1 MTTLDYGELARLGV
15 ATIYEASGRQGLV
28 DAELHQVVPGSRVAG
43 PARTVRC
50 GQDDNLMVHAV
61 MAAAQPGDVL
71 VLTMPEPAPVALV
84 GELLATQAHARGVA
98 AILVDAAVRDVEE
111 LRVLGLPIWARWVRV
126 RGATKTIL
134 GELQAPITLGG
145 AAIRPGDVIVLDAD
159 GGVVVAAERAEPVL
173 EASLAR
179 EARETG
185 LRAEFAAGR
194 LSIDAYN
201 LRDTVRAQLAPAG
214 QDEMSTP

>member
-1 MTTLDYGELARLGV
+1 MTDNLFSELARLGV
-15 ATIYEASGRQGLV
+15 ATVYEAGGRTGLIDV
-28 DAELHQVVPGSRVAG
+28 DLLQLVPGSRVAG

-71 VLTMPEPAPVALV
+71 VLTMPQPTPVALV
-84 GELLATQAHARGVA
+84 GELLATQALARGVA
-98 AILVDAAVRDVEE
+98 AILVDAAVRDAME
-111 LRVLGLPIWARWVRV
+111 LRALGLPIWARWVRV
-126 RGATKTIL
+126 RGATKTIP
-134 GELQAPITLGG
+134 GELQVPITVGG
-145 AAIRPGDVIVLDAD
+145 ATIRPGDVVVLDAD
-159 GGVVVAAERAEPVL
+159 GAVAVAAERAEAVL

-194 LSIDAYN
+194 LSIDVYN
-201 LRDTVRAQLAPAG
+201 LRDTVRAQLAAAS
-214 QDEMSTP
+214 QDRRSIP